1 MGEQQFFDVDRSVYY
16 ESLCADLDHPID
28 AASFISD
35 GVSDLATTYAS
46 DLAPCAAYPS
56 GVNSADPLP
65 DQAGRVVLL
74 ASSLDL
80 YAPSEMIQDAS
91 NLVPGSVLCVTDRR
105 GHTSYS
111 EPGIAGA
118 VDQFLNDGDMEG
130 FRNQCK
136 ELIEP

>member
-91 NLVPGSVLCVTDRR
+91 NLVPGSVLCVTEPSRAHKLFRTWHCRCRR
-105 GHTSYS
+105 SI
-111 EPGIAGA
+111 P
-118 VDQFLNDGDMEG
+118 Q
-130 FRNQCK
+130 
-136 ELIEP
+136 